1 MTNIE
6 QLSSN
11 YKQVKTYPILMS
23 SKSLDKAINEL
34 ADNGGGLI
42 VIGYD
47 SKSKQLISTKDF
59 YCEKILNKVS
69 ITNKNIISSK
79 RIIVNNI
86 EIFAIEINQS
96 EEYKNSFC

>member
-1 MTNIE
+1 MENIE

-23 SKSLDKAINEL
+23 SQSLDKAINEL
-34 ADNGGGLI
+34 SDNGGGLI
-42 VIGYD
+42 IIGYH
-47 SKSKQLISTKDF
+47 SESKQLISTKDF

-96 EEYKNSFC
+96 EEYINSFC

>member
-42 VIGYD
+42 IIGYD
-47 SKSKQLISTKDF
+47 SKSKQLISTKAF

-79 RIIVNNI
+79 RVIVNNI

-96 EEYKNSFC
+96 EEYINSFC

>member
-1 MTNIE
+1 MGNIE
-6 QLSSN
+6 QLSFN

-42 VIGYD
+42 IISYH
-47 SKSKQLISTKDF
+47 SESKQLISTKDF

-69 ITNKNIISSK
+69 INNNNILSSK
-79 RIIVNNI
+79 RVIVNNI
-86 EIFAIEINQS
+86 ELFVIEVNEA

>member
-6 QLSSN
+6 QLSSD

-34 ADNGGGLI
+34 ADNGGELI
-42 VIGYD
+42 IIGYD
-47 SKSKQLISTKDF
+47 SQSKQLISTKDF

-96 EEYKNSFC
+96 EEYINSFC

>member
-1 MTNIE
+1 MTDIK

-23 SKSLDKAINEL
+23 SKSLEKAINEL

-42 VIGYD
+42 IIGYD

-69 ITNKNIISSK
+69 INNNNILSSK
-79 RIIVNNI
+79 RVIVNNI
-86 EIFAIEINQS
+86 ELFVIEVNEA